1 MNSKLA
7 TVQIMIRAAIVCAT
21 FLVLP
26 ATLAAQATA
35 APVQDKATKETPAR
49 SPAFRLGTARFSNLG
64 KVFAVAFSPDGKQ
77 LACGSWDGHVSTWD
91 LSSHKLVREWAAH
104 KQPIRALAYSPDG
117 ASLATASVD
126 RQVRLWDA
134 KTGADIKALD
144 WKCNHYLTFLQF
156 HPNGQWLCGGGWGGV
171 VVWDLA
177 SRKVLHQAD
186 GQLGEH
192 RPSFVA
198 DAELL
203 RWSQEQYD
211 FDSRSMEL
219 SYHELDVKTGRR
231 VHKAWGENQPIGTF
245 LVAFAPSG
253 KFIRVRLNELFAGAP
268 PSLQE
273 RRLLQADKLDE
284 VPEVAFS
291 PGERLLA
298 LHRGDRHIWIIE
310 TATGQIRTRL
320 QQGEVGTNS
329 LTFSPDGKLLACGD
343 RDRTTLVW
351 RVAELPKPQ
360 ELSKGEL
367 QALWKDLNA
376 LDGAK
381 AHRAIEMLAA
391 NPDNSLP
398 LLSERL
404 RPAPPI
410 DAKQVLRLIEDLAS
424 EQFVVR
430 NQAHAELEKL
440 NDAAVPYL
448 KKSLETTQPLEIR
461 RRMEA
466 LLQKTASWWDEQ
478 WPTLRALETL
488 EWIDAPQARAIFE
501 RLAAGDPARRL
512 TQEARAALKRMRN
525 ESVRATDAE

>member
-1 MNSKLA
+1 
-7 TVQIMIRAAIVCAT
+7 MIRAVIVCALS
-21 FLVLP
+21 LVSP
-26 ATLAAQATA
+26 ATLPAQAPA
-35 APVQDKATKETPAR
+35 VPVQDKAKKEIAAR
-49 SPAFRLGTARFSNLG
+49 APAFRLGTARFSNFG

-77 LACGSWDGHVSTWD
+77 LATGSWDGHVSIWD
-91 LSSHKLVREWAAH
+91 LANRKPMREWNAH

-117 ASLATASVD
+117 AFLATASVD

-134 KTGADIKALD
+134 KTGADDNALV
-144 WKCNHYLTFLQF
+144 WKRNDYPTFLQF
-156 HPNGQWLCGGGWGGV
+156 DPNGQWLCGAGWSGV

-198 DAELL
+198 GAGQL
-203 RWSQEQYD
+203 RWSQQQYD

-231 VHKAWGENQPIGTF
+231 VRKAWGENQPIGTF

-253 KFIRVRLNELFAGAP
+253 KFIRVRLNELFTGAP
-268 PSLQE
+268 PSLRE
-273 RRLLQADKLDE
+273 RRLLQADKLDD

-310 TATGQIRTRL
+310 SATGQIRARL
-320 QQGEVGTNS
+320 EQGEVGTNS

-343 RDRTTLVW
+343 LDRTTLVW

-360 ELSKGEL
+360 KLSKEEL

-391 NPDNSLP
+391 NPDDSLP
-398 LLSERL
+398 LLSESL
-404 RPAPPI
+404 SPAPPV
-410 DAKQVLRLIEDLAS
+410 DAKQVHKLIEDLAS
-424 EQFVVR
+424 EQFAVR

-440 NDAAVPYL
+440 NDAAVPFL

-461 RRMEA
+461 RRLEA
-466 LLQKTASWWDEQ
+466 LLEKTSSWWDTQ

-488 EWIDAPQARAIFE
+488 EWIDTPQARAIFE

-512 TQEARAALKRMRN
+512 TQEAQAALKRMRN
-525 ESVRATDAE
+525 QPLP